1 MAQINNEKKKP
12 NWAMIALILVVL
24 FIVGYIIYVYQ
35 GDNKDINDTN
45 EFANEKII
53 ESTNS
58 QTSANDSGNARDSFG
73 GTYNAFKAFD
83 ESIRDSTRIAV
94 DSSYTKKA
102 FSNLTKLVVKKADE
116 SSVADSKAL
125 DDLRNYSVLITTI
138 AKTSSNKEN
147 FKNFKTACDKI
158 ASVLGDIQ
166 AKSYPSLVQD
176 VTSLKQIASKISASI
191 PMDKQ
196 QAYIT
201 AFLKKSRD
209 ILRSMNP

>member
-1 MAQINNEKKKP
+1 MAEIKIQNKKP
-12 NWAMIALILVVL
+12 IWAWVSLILVIL
-24 FIVGYIIYVYQ
+24 IVVAYIIYVYQ
-35 GDNKDINDTN
+35 GDNNNKNDDN

-58 QTSANDSGNARDSFG
+58 QMGGDTGSAN
-73 GTYNAFKAFD
+73 NAFGASYSAYTAFV
-83 ESIRDSTRIAV
+83 ESIKDSTRIAV
-94 DSSYTKKA
+94 DSSYTKMA
-102 FSNLTKLVVKKADE
+102 FSNLTKVVVNKADE

-125 DDLRNYSVLITTI
+125 DDLRNYSVLITSI
-138 AKTSSNKEN
+138 AKTSTNMEN

-166 AKSYPSLVQD
+166 AKSYPALRKEVSDLQ
-176 VTSLKQIASKISASI
+176 QIASKISVSI

-196 QAYIT
+196 QADID

-209 ILRSMNP
+209 VLRAMNP